1 MKGSNP
7 VAQKYAAALLNR
19 SYLESILARRCFE
32 SENKLEKIFRIAA
45 SGVAGNNHTGNR
57 QSE

>member
-7 VAQKYAAALLNR
+7 VAQKYAAALS
-19 SYLESILARRCFE
+19 SYLEPILARRCFE